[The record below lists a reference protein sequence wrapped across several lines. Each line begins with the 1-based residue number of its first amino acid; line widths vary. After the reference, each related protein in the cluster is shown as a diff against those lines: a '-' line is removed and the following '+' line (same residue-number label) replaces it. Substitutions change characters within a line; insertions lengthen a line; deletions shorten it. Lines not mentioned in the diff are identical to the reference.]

1 MRRTFTPTTCNQ
13 RRGFVYTVGLSFL
26 CLALFAGYAQ
36 AQAPPADP
44 EPKGNTQ
51 NTGEVKNTGKA
62 EGAAE
67 AEPKGQAN
75 PKDTAKAQVTHK
87 GKHKTS
93 KQAST
98 KGRKRIQFEM
108 DPNAKWACD
117 QQTVTLEPV
126 WREDKKLN
134 FAFHIRNEGTA
145 DLKIKARGG

>member
-1 MRRTFTPTTCNQ
+1 MRRTSTPTTCSQ
-13 RRGFVYTVGLSFL
+13 CPGLMYAVGLSFL
-26 CLALFAGYAQ
+26 CLALFAGYAR
-36 AQAPPADP
+36 AQAPPADA

-51 NTGEVKNTGKA
+51 NTGEVKSKGQA

-67 AEPKGQAN
+67 VNTKAQAD
-75 PKDTAKAQVTHK
+75 PKDRPEAQLKRKAKSKAGQQAFKK
-87 GKHKTS
+87 GT
-93 KQAST
+93 
-98 KGRKRIQFEM
+98 KRIQFEM

-126 WREDKKLN
+126 WREDKKLK